1 MYFNTPVLKCFKL
14 IKKINNKKSKKNPQK
29 TKQKTKTH
37 RKPFSGASTNK
48 RLWVNWTIKTYS
60 KDKSREIIKIY
71 FELITPS
78 AKKKQQETNQ
88 KKIKIYFFINLKRP
102 GPSIPH
108 LSS

>member
-1 MYFNTPVLKCFKL
+1 MYFNAPVLKCFKL

-37 RKPFSGASTNK
+37 RKPFSWASTNK

-78 AKKKQQETNQ
+78 AKKTTRNQ
-88 KKIKIYFFINLKRP
+88 SKENKNIFF
-102 GPSIPH
+102 H
-108 LSS
+108 